1 MKIQVF
7 SSTPVNW
14 EITTSWMH
22 PGENM
27 SLVRFIFFSL
37 SLSLPFLL
45 LLLLPFCQ
53 VTLETDR
60 DFLRDNSSAIYEET
74 LKPFFFFL
82 WDTARWLFPYFAF
95 FASFIVAGDR
105 MDARNT
111 WEEDFHVSND
121 TAWNRGGFNGDLGI
135 EFSFRL
141 EFKKNEMRYMF
152 F

>member
-1 MKIQVF
+1 MGHSAVI
-7 SSTPVNW
+7 
-14 EITTSWMH
+14 I
-22 PGENM
+22 
-27 SLVRFIFFSL
+27 SL
-37 SLSLPFLL
+37 
-45 LLLLPFCQ
+45 FCI
-53 VTLETDR
+53 
-60 DFLRDNSSAIYEET
+60 LRQFYCI
-74 LKPFFFFL
+74 
-82 WDTARWLFPYFAF
+82 
-95 FASFIVAGDR
+95 AGDR

>member
-27 SLVRFIFFSL
+27 SLVRFIFFL
-37 SLSLPFLL
+37 SLSLPFLLL

-74 LKPFFFFL
+74 LKPFFFFFMGHS
-82 WDTARWLFPYFAF
+82 AVIISLFCILRQFYC
-95 FASFIVAGDR
+95 IAGDR

-121 TAWNRGGFNGDLGI
+121 TA
-135 EFSFRL
+135 
-141 EFKKNEMRYMF
+141 
-152 F
+152 